1 MTYLDKLFSLQDN
14 VAVVT
19 GATRGL
25 GRAIAEALLQAGA
38 TVILVGSNE
47 QRLDE
52 TAEAMKG
59 EGLPAFSF
67 RCDLAEPQQIEGLVD
82 YVAQQHRRVDIL
94 VNNAGVTFSHDV
106 LDYPDESWR
115 KTFQVNLEA
124 PFQLSKRFAKMMK
137 EQGSGSIINITSIG
151 AELGFPNNP
160 AYVAAK
166 GALKQLT
173 KSLAVD
179 LGQFGIRV
187 NSIGPGYFKT
197 DMTQSSWNDPQ
208 LQKDRTRHTILGR
221 WGEPDDLTGAV
232 IFLAS
237 DASSYITGQDL
248 YVDGGWLAKGL
259 LT

>member
-1 MTYLDKLFSLQDN
+1 MMCLITPTN
-14 VAVVT
+14 
-19 GATRGL
+19 RGE
-25 GRAIAEALLQAGA
+25 RH
-38 TVILVGSNE
+38 
-47 QRLDE
+47 
-52 TAEAMKG
+52 
-59 EGLPAFSF
+59 F
-67 RCDLAEPQQIEGLVD
+67 RSTC
-82 YVAQQHRRVDIL
+82 
-94 VNNAGVTFSHDV
+94 
-106 LDYPDESWR
+106 
-115 KTFQVNLEA
+115 EA